1 MRQVAKKALLTAV
14 ATGGVLV
21 VTGGMAHADSHASGV
36 AAGSPGVLSGN
47 VIQVPV
53 NIPINLC
60 GNTINVVG
68 LLNPAAGNVCINGN
82 LERREVRVYK
92 AYNKVYKKG
101 FHKPIGGGVI
111 GGGYVDK
118 DGR

>member
-1 MRQVAKKALLTAV
+1 MRQVAKKALITAV
-14 ATGGVLV
+14 AAGGALA

-47 VIQVPV
+47 LIQVPV

-68 LLNPAAGNVCINGN
+68 LLNPAAGNVCINGSFGH
-82 LERREVRVYK
+82 REVRVYK
-92 AYNKVYKKG
+92 KGG
-101 FHKPIGGGVI
+101 FHKAIGG
-111 GGGYVDK
+111 YRDK
-118 DGR
+118 DGYADKDGK